1 VSAVLRRADLV
12 IGLARYDT
20 EYCTG
25 GNQDYGQRS
34 G

>member
-12 IGLARYDT
+12 IGLARYNA
-20 EYCTG
+20 EYCPG
-25 GNQDYGQRS
+25 GDQDYGQGS